1 MLPLWLWC
9 FVLSCETPHVQFVCR
24 RNASKF
30 PSCKCC
36 GSAEQRVWSESSL
49 ESCKEI
55 GGCLMSLSFGF
66 LFFFFFLNCVWTLFP
81 LYMAQD
87 LLLTWCA
94 KLVWDEHWHR
104 VNPFCMFV
112 REIGEV
118 CRKSPRVYLA
128 GPMHHPALA
137 HKHPKQPHVV
147 PLSLHHP
154 ASVSSV
160 LFMCTSSTSCGGM
173 PLVTPFSTTNSH
185 VFLVSQTS
193 QSGFGLL
200 RPNLSY
206 LMSEMPR
213 GSRS

>member
-1 MLPLWLWC
+1 
-9 FVLSCETPHVQFVCR
+9 
-24 RNASKF
+24 
-30 PSCKCC
+30 
-36 GSAEQRVWSESSL
+36 
-49 ESCKEI
+49 
-55 GGCLMSLSFGF
+55 MSLSIGF
-66 LFFFFFLNCVWTLFP
+66 LFFIIILFGLFFP

-87 LLLTWCA
+87 LLLTWCV

-104 VNPFCMFV
+104 VNPFCTFV
-112 REIGEV
+112 REIGKV
-118 CRKSPRVYLA
+118 CMKSPCVYLA

-154 ASVSSV
+154 TSVSSV
-160 LFMCTSSTSCGGM
+160 LFTCTPSTSCGGM

-185 VFLVSQTS
+185 VFLALQTS

-213 GSRS
+213 GSWS